1 MTGQEIATLHA
12 AGYTNAGY
20 DGAGVKIGIIDGGF
34 AGYAA
39 RLGTE
44 LPASVT
50 TQDFCGTGS
59 RPRPPTDRPSR
70 RSCTRSRPAPSST

>member
-1 MTGQEIATLHA
+1 MNV
-12 AGYTNAGY
+12 AGYTAAGY

-50 TQDFCGTGS
+50 T
-59 RPRPPTDRPSR
+59 DRTSAAA
-70 RSCTRSRPAPSST
+70 T